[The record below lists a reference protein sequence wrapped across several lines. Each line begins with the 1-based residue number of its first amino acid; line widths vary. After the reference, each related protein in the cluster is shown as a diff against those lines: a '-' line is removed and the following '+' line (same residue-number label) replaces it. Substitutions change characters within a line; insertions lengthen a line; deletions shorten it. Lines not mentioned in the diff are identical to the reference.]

1 MPKAGAAHAHGH
13 AVAYAQE
20 PMPRPESTGTYGAMP
35 EAATQPAP
43 QPATAPAPE
52 PVRAEEPRP
61 APATMR
67 GSHFDL
73 PAHGEK
79 TMVFTLL
86 ASGFEAGIP
95 LPDRPLNQ
103 SPSGFGYMGGS
114 QGPQIAFNATYLRQD
129 FSVMQKVEKPSP
141 WPEWQRF
148 DFVVRERVL
157 SHEEAAQFRA
167 ELGAETADGL
177 TRHQKAALTA
187 LRGLTGADAEPTAAA
202 WRRVLD
208 LPPR

>member
-1 MPKAGAAHAHGH
+1 MLRFVAGLTTAEIARLFLVSEPTMAARLTRAKAKM
-13 AVAYAQE
+13 AV
-20 PMPRPESTGTYGAMP
+20 
-35 EAATQPAP
+35 
-43 QPATAPAPE
+43 
-52 PVRAEEPRP
+52 
-61 APATMR
+61 
-67 GSHFDL
+67 
-73 PAHGEK
+73 
-79 TMVFTLL
+79 
-86 ASGFEAGIP
+86 AGIP